1 MKLNI
6 CVISSR
12 QFLRKYILNILCIL
26 MISLSIS
33 CSTIPKFSSE
43 AKMCCVVLNEKNE
56 PISGC
61 VGILKKNGAVIGK
74 NISDE
79 RGYLIFDNVKSGD
92 YGVLIRKEGFE
103 EKEYDK
109 IGFYNRGKINCF
121 QVKSKDC
128 LFDEIELLFDEKKY
142 DEAIEVLDTV
152 YFTEKSCVEVLVKL
166 YRIKAFIEMGEK
178 KLALDE
184 FDELKKIEMELEKSF
199 FDYSCFETILEVL

>member
-1 MKLNI
+1 
-6 CVISSR
+6 
-12 QFLRKYILNILCIL
+12 

-61 VGILKKNGAVIGK
+61 VGILKKNGAVVGK

-121 QVKSKDC
+121 QVKSRDC
-128 LFDEIELLFDEKKY
+128 LFDEIELLFKNQKFKEGLEILNSIYIK
-142 DEAIEVLDTV
+142 
-152 YFTEKSCVEVLVKL
+152 EKSCIELLVKL
-166 YRIKAFIEMGEK
+166 YKLYAYVGLGEK
-178 KLALDE
+178 KLALK
-184 FDELKKIEMELEKSF
+184 ELQGLKRIEKSLGKSF

>member
-6 CVISSR
+6 CVISNR

-33 CSTIPKFSSE
+33 CSTIPKFSGE

-128 LFDEIELLFDEKKY
+128 LFDEIELLFKNQKFKEGLEILNSIYIK
-142 DEAIEVLDTV
+142 
-152 YFTEKSCVEVLVKL
+152 EKSCIELLVKL
-166 YRIKAFIEMGEK
+166 YKLYAYVGLGEK
-178 KLALDE
+178 KLALK
-184 FDELKKIEMELEKSF
+184 ELQGLKRIEKSLGKSF

>member
-6 CVISSR
+6 CVISNR

-33 CSTIPKFSSE
+33 CSTIPKFSGE

-61 VGILKKNGAVIGK
+61 VGILKKNGAVVGK

-103 EKEYDK
+103 EKEYGK
-109 IGFYNRGKINCF
+109 IEFYNRGKINCF
-121 QVKSKDC
+121 QVKSRDC
-128 LFDEIELLFDEKKY
+128 LFDEIELLFKNQKFKEGLEILNSIYIK
-142 DEAIEVLDTV
+142 
-152 YFTEKSCVEVLVKL
+152 EKSCIELLVKL
-166 YRIKAFIEMGEK
+166 YKLYAYVGLGEK
-178 KLALDE
+178 KLALK
-184 FDELKKIEMELEKSF
+184 ELQGLKRIEKSLGKSF